1 MVELKQFKLPRRNNF
16 SEPDTHEEV
25 LTTPITPEESVEIH
39 ISNNRLMIIG
49 SNGSGK
55 TRLGSWI
62 ENNWQNGKDTH
73 RISAQKSL
81 IMTNTTSAI
90 DPTLAM
96 NQLYLG
102 ENFVHYTH
110 LSPNEL
116 KRQVRWQQKPNTH
129 LLDDFGLLLQYLF
142 SEQTDINHKYSE
154 QSWSSNE
161 KVLPIKSK
169 LKQLQT
175 IWEKI
180 LPHRKL
186 IVEALKIQVT
196 PINNMESAYS
206 PEEMSDGERVIFYLI
221 GQCLAAPKNGI
232 IIIDEPELHL
242 HKAIQQK
249 LWFEIEQI
257 RSDCIFVYITHDVE
271 FVASMG
277 SATKLW
283 VKDYD
288 GNTWDWEIINS
299 DQNTVLP
306 ESLLLEL
313 LGNRKPIIFV
323 EGTEGSY
330 DIQLYRM
337 LFKNHMVIPSGSCSK
352 VIETVKGLNNPQQT
366 FFRGFEVKGI
376 IDRDRRSE
384 EQIRALERDK
394 IYTLSVAEVEN
405 LFCTPSILK
414 FMSSQLKREPEDDLS
429 NSTEFILNQLK
440 NEKKE
445 QISLHVSE
453 EILFKLNTFNKKA
466 KGQEELVLAA
476 HVLTENLENDIRNLY
491 QQKQDELD
499 QVLVSKNLSEI
510 LKFYNRKSLAKQIGN
525 KIFQLSNDAYIE
537 TFLRYAMQED
547 TQSLVEML
555 KPYFGSFPFE
565 HSK

>member
-1 MVELKQFKLPRRNNF
+1 MYGHHDSRQTDPSIFK
-16 SEPDTHEEV
+16 E
-25 LTTPITPEESVEIH
+25 
-39 ISNNRLMIIG
+39 G
-49 SNGSGK
+49 S
-55 TRLGSWI
+55 
-62 ENNWQNGKDTH
+62 
-73 RISAQKSL
+73 
-81 IMTNTTSAI
+81 
-90 DPTLAM
+90 
-96 NQLYLG
+96 
-102 ENFVHYTH
+102 
-110 LSPNEL
+110 
-116 KRQVRWQQKPNTH
+116 RWQSKPNT
-129 LLDDFGLLLQYLF
+129 GLLNDFELLMQYLF
-142 SEQTDINHKYSE
+142 SEYGDKAAKYFE
-154 QSWSSNE
+154 QS
-161 KVLPIKSK
+161 KVTDDKVDIKLSK
-169 LKQLQT
+169 LDQLKI

-180 LPHRKL
+180 LPHRQL
-186 IVEALKIQVT
+186 HLGGNSIQTSKT
-196 PINNMESAYS
+196 PEPNNPYS
-206 PEEMSDGERVIFYLI
+206 SSEMSDGERVIFYLI
-221 GQCLAAPKNGI
+221 GQCLAAPENGI

-242 HKAIQQK
+242 HKSIQQP
-249 LWFEIEQI
+249 LWHEIELL
-257 RSDCIFVYITHDVE
+257 RPDCLFIYITHDVE

-277 SATKLW
+277 NATKLW

-288 GNTWDWEIINS
+288 GDTWNWEIINS

-476 HVLTENLENDIRNLY
+476 HVLTENLENDIKYLY